1 MNSENE
7 KRLFNFLLVTIHM
20 LAFAYVFRIEFYTAK
35 VILDYKLK
43 ICHHS
48 CLQVKTCYVLC

>member
-20 LAFAYVFRIEFYTAK
+20 LAFAHVFRIELYTAK
-35 VILDYKLK
+35 VILNYIKL
-43 ICHHS
+43 
-48 CLQVKTCYVLC
+48 